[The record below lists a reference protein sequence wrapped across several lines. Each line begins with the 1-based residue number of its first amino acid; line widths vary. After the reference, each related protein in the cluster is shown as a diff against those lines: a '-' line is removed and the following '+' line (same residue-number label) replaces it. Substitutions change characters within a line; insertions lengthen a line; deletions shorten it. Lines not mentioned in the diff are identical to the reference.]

1 MTKPRRR
8 GRWYVEV
15 DDVEVVRHRLN
26 TPPPRRRDWMG
37 CTMKSAMPSPT
48 ESPID
53 TEMSCSAVWKPDR

>member
-1 MTKPRRR
+1 MVC
-8 GRWYVEV
+8 GV